1 MSGTMTSGTQPRA
14 VVLTQVRKPKRSEA
28 IFRIVVVAV
37 LLGSLALAWWAF
49 SVRFVP
55 VQKQA
60 RDLSATVSRLST
72 EVDTLERRWSK
83 EESEEIRA
91 RYRELHTLL
100 FADTAAL
107 QAWLTRL
114 EEMAKPLSLSPET
127 EWDKAVPQLTND
139 YRVAFI
145 PARISLEVSPVPGA
159 TDTPYQRV
167 LRLAQ
172 KLAAEGKRA
181 DLAEMSMSGG
191 PLSISKAQ
199 LVFNLWAGDEPGDAP
214 PNRVGGAK

>member
-1 MSGTMTSGTQPRA
+1 MSGTITSGSQPRA
-14 VVLTQVRKPKRSEA
+14 VVLTQIRKPKRSEA
-28 IFRIVVVAV
+28 IFRIVIVAV

-72 EVDTLERRWSK
+72 EVDGFERRWSK
-83 EESEEIRA
+83 EDGEEIRA
-91 RYRELHTLL
+91 RYQELHTQL

-114 EEMAKPLSLSPET
+114 EDMAKPLSLSPET

-145 PARISLEVSPVPGA
+145 PARISLEVSPVLNS

-181 DLAEMSMSGG
+181 DLAEMSISGG
-191 PLSISKAQ
+191 PMSITKAQ
-199 LVFNLWAGDEPGDAP
+199 LVFNLWAGEEPGEIVPRRA
-214 PNRVGGAK
+214 GGGK